1 MGALSVKTR
10 HHKPPLRGGPPQA
23 GEADTRGA
31 PPPIA
36 AKKSD
41 LQKCYNDP
49 VYAQA
54 LRTGDESLGS
64 LLLCPSGGGNAHQ
77 EGSPG
82 MSVNLEGELVV
93 SEVDYLDLLRS
104 WL

>member
-1 MGALSVKTR
+1 M
-10 HHKPPLRGGPPQA
+10 
-23 GEADTRGA
+23 
-31 PPPIA
+31 
-36 AKKSD
+36 
-41 LQKCYNDP
+41 
-49 VYAQA
+49 YAQA

>member
-1 MGALSVKTR
+1 MTMIVRPSFM
-10 HHKPPLRGGPPQA
+10 QF
-23 GEADTRGA
+23 
-31 PPPIA
+31 A
-36 AKKSD
+36 AVT
-41 LQKCYNDP
+41 LAAT

-104 WL
+104 WFGRESLDTSDEELSSPARDSDSES